1 MKRNFKSPGLT
12 ACLSLLLLA
21 GCSPE
26 LSLEQQIVATLRNM
40 EAHIEAG
47 ERRDFM
53 AYVAEDFHGQGGEF
67 NHDQLN
73 AMLLYQ
79 LRRYKRVHAQL
90 LPVQVQPAGIDEAEA
105 RFQILL
111 TGGEGLLP
119 DTGQLY
125 EVISIWQ
132 MQDGEWRLRSAQWQ
146 PTGTGSQL

>member
-1 MKRNFKSPGLT
+1 
-12 ACLSLLLLA
+12 
-21 GCSPE
+21 
-26 LSLEQQIVATLRNM
+26 M

-53 AYVAEDFHGQGGEF
+53 NFVAEDFYGQGGEF

-79 LRRYKRVHAQL
+79 LRLHKRVHAQV
-90 LPVQVQPAGIDEAEA
+90 LPVTVQPAGVDEAEA
-105 RFQILL
+105 RFQMLV
-111 TGGEGLLP
+111 TGGEGWLP

-125 EVISIWQ
+125 EVVSLWQ

-146 PTGTGSQL
+146 PVGSGAR